1 MTREKS
7 AARNN
12 GGSVMTF
19 VEEWGDREPCPR
31 QHDDGGTLFAR
42 LPAQRQ
48 RGLSMPYSPGGKR
61 GSLTTGALSPPVLTS
76 GGARRQ
82 TSLKSDLRL

>member
-1 MTREKS
+1 MGENL
-7 AARNN
+7 AARK
-12 GGSVMTF
+12 GSVMTF
-19 VEEWGDREPCPR
+19 VEEQDDDREP
-31 QHDDGGTLFAR
+31 DDHETFT
-42 LPAQRQ
+42 LPAQQQ
-48 RGLSMPYSPGGKR
+48 RGLRIPYSPGGKR